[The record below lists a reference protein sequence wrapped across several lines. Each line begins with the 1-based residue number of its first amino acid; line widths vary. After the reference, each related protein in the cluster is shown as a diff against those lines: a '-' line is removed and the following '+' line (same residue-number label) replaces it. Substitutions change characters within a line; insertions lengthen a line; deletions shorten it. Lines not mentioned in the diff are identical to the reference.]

1 MPNFWLKFSILIILA
16 ALVFASFLPLSV
28 KAQTLQS
35 SAQESFLRTKIQL
48 LKLQIELMK
57 AQISLLL
64 KSALA
69 AEVNCAQ
76 VSLSWER
83 VSGANGYRLYRDGN
97 LVYEGNAR
105 SFVDSGLTLGK
116 RYTYVVY
123 GVRGGVEGEPSEVK
137 EITAPKVCPP
147 QTPQLSFQAEPCGGN
162 ITLTWSPLAGAAVYQ
177 VFRGSREVY
186 EGPLTKFVDSRLR
199 PGSTYEYKIRAG
211 SSGGWGDFSAPVN
224 FQASNVCAPS
234 EVEVSSAVPEVVR
247 EGLLLTEM
255 KKSPTNNT
263 RIKLKTDLDA
273 ETRAVSRSVMAF
285 GVKASFSDITIT
297 RIDLFFDSPVWL
309 YLDKI
314 AIRFGGR
321 TVAEK
326 EVSQESF
333 TRIGSEHVYQLR
345 FEGLSSIVKDD
356 KKGTFTVRVTTKE
369 SFPGPL
375 PRNITVF
382 LENNSIRGIDQ
393 AGIQQIA
400 PVSGGGKEGVFS
412 RTFRIE

>member
-1 MPNFWLKFSILIILA
+1 MPKFWLKFSILIVLA
-16 ALVFASFLPLSV
+16 AFSFALFSPLSAFAQTEQTAQQSFLLS
-28 KAQTLQS
+28 
-35 SAQESFLRTKIQL
+35 KIQL
-48 LKLQIELMK
+48 LRVQIELLK

-64 KSALA
+64 KSAFA

-76 VSLSWER
+76 LSLSWER

-97 LVYEGNAR
+97 LVYEGNTR
-105 SFVDSGLTLGK
+105 SFVDSELALGK
-116 RYTYVVY
+116 KYRYVIY
-123 GVRGGVEGEPSEVK
+123 GLRQGVEGEPSEVK
-137 EITAPKVCPP
+137 EITAPGVCPP
-147 QTPQLSFQAEPCGGN
+147 PTPKLSFAAEPCGGN
-162 ITLTWSPLAGAAVYQ
+162 VTLNWPSLPGAAVYQ
-177 VFRGSREVY
+177 VFRGNREVY
-186 EGPLTKFVDSRLR
+186 EGPLAKFVDSRLR

-211 SSGGWGDFSAPVN
+211 SSGGWGDFSSPVN

-234 EVEVSSAVPEVVR
+234 EVKVSSAVAEVVK

-255 KKSPTNNT
+255 KKSPANNT
-263 RIKLKTDLDA
+263 RIKLKTDFDA

-285 GVKASFSDITIT
+285 GVKANFSDITIT
-297 RIDLFFDSPVWL
+297 RVDLFFDSPVWL

-314 AIRFGGR
+314 AIRFGGK

-326 EVSQESF
+326 EITQESF
-333 TRIGSEHVYQLR
+333 TRIGSEHIYHLR
-345 FEGLSSIVKDD
+345 FEGLNSIVKDD

-382 LENNSIRGIDQ
+382 LENNSIRGIDK
-393 AGIQQIA
+393 AGIPQLA
-400 PVSGGGKEGVFS
+400 PVSGGGKGGVFS

>member
-1 MPNFWLKFSILIILA
+1 MPKFWLKFSILIVLA
-16 ALVFASFLPLSV
+16 ALIFAFFAPLRAF
-28 KAQTLQS
+28 AQTGETS
-35 SAQESFLRTKIQL
+35 QESFLLSRIQL
-48 LKLQIELMK
+48 LRMQIELMK

-64 KSALA
+64 KSAFA
-69 AEVNCAQ
+69 AEVKCSQ
-76 VSLSWER
+76 LSISWER
-83 VSGANGYRLYRDGN
+83 VSGASGYRLYRDGN

-105 SFVDSGLTLGK
+105 SFVDSGLALGK
-116 RYTYVVY
+116 KYRYVIY
-123 GVRGGVEGEPSEVK
+123 GLRQGVEGEPSEVK
-137 EITAPKVCPP
+137 EITAPDVCPP
-147 QTPQLSFQAEPCGGN
+147 PTPKLSFQAEPCGGN
-162 ITLTWSPLAGAAVYQ
+162 ITLTWSSLPGAAVYQ
-177 VFRGSREVY
+177 VFRGNREAY

-211 SSGGWGDFSAPVN
+211 NQGGWSDFSSLVN
-224 FQASNVCAPS
+224 FQASNVCASS

-255 KKSPTNNT
+255 KRSPGNNT
-263 RIKLKTDLDA
+263 RVKLKTDLDA

-285 GVKASFSDITIT
+285 GVKARFSDITIT

-314 AIRFGGR
+314 VIRFGGK

-326 EVSQESF
+326 EITQESF
-333 TRIGSEHVYQLR
+333 TRIGSEHIYQLR
-345 FEGLSSIVKDD
+345 FDGLSSIVKDD

-382 LENNSIRGIDQ
+382 LENNSIRGVDK
-393 AGIQQIA
+393 AGIQQLV
-400 PVSGGGKEGVFS
+400 PVSGGGKGGVFF